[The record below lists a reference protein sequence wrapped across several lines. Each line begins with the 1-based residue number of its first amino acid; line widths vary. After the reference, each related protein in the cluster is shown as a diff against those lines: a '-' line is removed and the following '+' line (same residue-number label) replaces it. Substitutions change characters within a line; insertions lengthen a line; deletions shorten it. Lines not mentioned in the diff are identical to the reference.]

1 VIVVNGQRSD
11 VRAGA
16 TVADVLEAL
25 GLTVEARG
33 VAVAVDGAV
42 VPCAGW
48 RAFALPDGARVEVL
62 TAMQGG

>member
-1 VIVVNGQRSD
+1 VIVVNGQDSD
-11 VRAGA
+11 VGPRA
-16 TVADVLEAL
+16 TVAEVLEGL

-42 VPCAGW
+42 VPRGGW
-48 RAFALPDGARVEVL
+48 RTYALAEGARVEVL